1 MSTQWLSVEAIAKEL
16 DVKITTV
23 RAWIRTKQLA
33 AYKVG
38 NTYRIK
44 REDFDRFLEK
54 RRTAQDEE
62 P

>member
-23 RAWIRTKQLA
+23 RAWIRTKQLV